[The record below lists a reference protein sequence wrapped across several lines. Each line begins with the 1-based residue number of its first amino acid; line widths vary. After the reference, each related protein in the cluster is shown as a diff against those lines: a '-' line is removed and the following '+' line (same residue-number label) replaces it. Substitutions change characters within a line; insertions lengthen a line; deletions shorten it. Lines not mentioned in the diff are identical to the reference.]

1 MNDGVY
7 TIEDDIE
14 QMTPEM
20 WITLAILVVAIF
32 LFITELLRVDVV
44 ALLALL
50 ALMLTRILT
59 VDEALA
65 GFSSSAVLLIAAL
78 FIVGGAVFQTGLA
91 NTIADGVLRVAG
103 TSETRLLIVV
113 MAAVA
118 VMSGFMS
125 NTGTVA
131 VLMPAIIGIALR
143 LKLSPARLLIPL
155 AFASSLGGAA
165 TLIGTPPN
173 IIVSEA
179 LQEAGYDAFEFFSFA
194 PMGVVLVIVGIG
206 FMLLFR
212 HLLPDRKLAQDSQQ
226 ASTPAELLEEHR
238 LPDSIF
244 KMRVRSTSPF
254 LDREIQDLRIHDK
267 YDIDILEISRPAP
280 PRTLAAVGETQ
291 IVVQSKRNI
300 PVHPRPDT
308 VLQHNDV
315 LIVRADGGDVAKAA
329 ASYNLAIQP
338 KSTDDYE
345 ALISQEVGV
354 AEVVLPPR
362 SSLIGKNIVDLRF
375 GRTYRLTVLDI
386 KRPGVDRIDIK
397 KTPLEFGDTL
407 LVQGEWKDIF
417 ELRKRRRDFV
427 LIGGTAEIRSYLQ
440 NREKAPIALLIM
452 LGMLVVLVTGWLP
465 TTTAAMLAALLV
477 VLTGCL
483 TMDDAYNAID
493 WKSIVLI
500 AAMIPM
506 STAMVNVGL
515 IDMIANTFTGT
526 LGQYGSLVVM
536 GGLFLLTSVFTQVL
550 SNTATTVILAP
561 LAIAT
566 ALSLDVRPQA
576 FLMTVAVSASMAF
589 ATPVASP
596 VNTLVM
602 GAGNYRFADYI
613 KIGIPLILVT
623 FVVSMIV
630 LPLLFPF

>member
-1 MNDGVY
+1 
-7 TIEDDIE
+7 
-14 QMTPEM
+14 MTPEM
-20 WITLAILVVAIF
+20 LMTLAILIVAIF

-50 ALMLTRILT
+50 ALMLTKILT

-91 NTIADGVLRVAG
+91 NTIADGVVRVAG

-143 LKLSPARLLIPL
+143 LKLSPGRLLIPL

-179 LQEAGYDAFEFFSFA
+179 LQEAGYGAFDFFDFA
-194 PMGVVLVIVGIG
+194 PMGIVLIITGIG
-206 FMLLFR
+206 FMLAAR
-212 HLLPDRKLAQDSQQ
+212 PLLPNRKPDQETQQ

-244 KMRVRSTSPF
+244 KMRVRTASPF
-254 LDREIQDLRIHDK
+254 VDRPIQELGIHDK

-280 PRTLAAVGETQ
+280 PRTLAAVGETL
-291 IVVQSKRNI
+291 IVVQTKRNI

-315 LIVRADGGDVAKAA
+315 LIVRANGGDVAKAA
-329 ASYNLAIQP
+329 AAYNLAIQP

-362 SSLIGKNIVDLRF
+362 SSLIGKNIVELRF
-375 GRTYRLTVLDI
+375 GRTYRLTVLGI
-386 KRPGVDRIDIK
+386 KRPGTERVDLK
-397 KTPLEFGDTL
+397 QTPLQFGDTL

-427 LIGGTAEIRSYLQ
+427 LIGGTAEIRSHLQ

-483 TMDDAYNAID
+483 TMDDAYASID

-515 IDMIANTFTGT
+515 IDMIANTFTQT
-526 LGQYGSLVVM
+526 LGQYGALEVM

-566 ALSLDVRPQA
+566 AISLEVAPQA

-613 KIGIPLILVT
+613 KIGTPLILVT